1 MFGLG
6 GKKIKQERQKT
17 RVERRVE
24 SLPTSELL
32 QWAEQALYPIGRN
45 LSSWQKTNEEV
56 YLEEA
61 RLNAEVIY
69 VIVDTISKRQ
79 NARF

>member
-17 RVERRVE
+17 RVEKRVD

-45 LSSWQKTNEEV
+45 LSSWQKSNEEV

-61 RLNAEVIY
+61 RMNAEVVY
-69 VIVDTISKRQ
+69 TIVETIAKRQ
-79 NARF
+79 NAKF

>member
-6 GKKIKQERQKT
+6 GKKTKQERQKT
-17 RVERRVE
+17 KVEKRVD

-61 RLNAEVIY
+61 SLNAEVIY
-69 VIVDTISKRQ
+69 VIVETISKRQ

>member
-6 GKKIKQERQKT
+6 GKKTKQERQKT
-17 RVERRVE
+17 KVEKRVDA
-24 SLPTSELL
+24 LPTSELL
-32 QWAEQALYPIGRN
+32 QWVEQALYPIGRN
-45 LSSWQKTNEEV
+45 LSAWQKSNESV

-61 RLNAEVIY
+61 RMNAEVVY
-69 VIVDTISKRQ
+69 TIVETIHKRQ

>member
-1 MFGLG
+1 MLGLG
-6 GKKIKQERQKT
+6 GKKTKQERQKT
-17 RVERRVE
+17 KVEKRVD

-32 QWAEQALYPIGRN
+32 QWVEQALYPIGRN
-45 LSSWQKTNEEV
+45 LSAWQKTNEEV

-69 VIVDTISKRQ
+69 VIVETISKRQ

>member
-6 GKKIKQERQKT
+6 GKKTKQERQKT
-17 RVERRVE
+17 KVEKRVE

-32 QWAEQALYPIGRN
+32 HWVDQSLYPIGRN
-45 LSSWQKTNEEV
+45 LSSWQKTENLA

-61 RLNAEVIY
+61 RLNAEVVYTI
-69 VIVDTISKRQ
+69 IDAISKRQ
-79 NARF
+79 NARL

>member
-6 GKKIKQERQKT
+6 GKKTKQERQKT

-32 QWAEQALYPIGRN
+32 QWVEQALYPIGRN

-61 RLNAEVIY
+61 RLNAEVVY
-69 VIVDTISKRQ
+69 TIVQTIAKRQ
-79 NARF
+79 DARF

>member
-6 GKKIKQERQKT
+6 GKKTKQERQKT
-17 RVERRVE
+17 KVEKRVD

-69 VIVDTISKRQ
+69 VIVETISKRQ

>member
-56 YLEEA
+56 YLDEA

>member
-17 RVERRVE
+17 KVERRVE

>member
-6 GKKIKQERQKT
+6 GKKTKQERQKT
-17 RVERRVE
+17 KVEKRVE

-32 QWAEQALYPIGRN
+32 QWVEQALYPIGRN
-45 LSSWQKTNEEV
+45 LSAWQKNNESV

-61 RLNAEVIY
+61 RMNAEVVY
-69 VIVDTISKRQ
+69 TIVETITKRQ
-79 NARF
+79 NAKF